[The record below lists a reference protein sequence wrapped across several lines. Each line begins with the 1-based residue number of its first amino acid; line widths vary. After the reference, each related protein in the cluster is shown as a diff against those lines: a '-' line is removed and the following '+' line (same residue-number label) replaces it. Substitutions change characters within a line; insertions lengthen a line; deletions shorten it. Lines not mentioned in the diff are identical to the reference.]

1 MNNITNHSIDT
12 AALDVSG
19 HVKIVDKATGEVLL
33 NQRNAIHYGNMARIV
48 AQALS
53 GQFSSTAFANWMA
66 FGNGATAVDTSGR
79 VIYKTPRVSESF
91 ESAAGLY
98 NRTYEKSFEQDG
110 ADIEVITGPSYTDL
124 KITVTLGF
132 NEPTTQEIFDSA
144 ENMEGDFVFDEL
156 GIFARA
162 NTIEDAV
169 MLTHVIFHPVQKSQN
184 REIEITYTIRVQ
196 LS

>member
-1 MNNITNHSIDT
+1 MNNQSNHSIDF

-33 NQRNAIHYGNMARIV
+33 NQRNAVHYGNLARIV

-53 GQFSSTAFANWMA
+53 GQFSGSAFLNWMA

-98 NRTYEKSFEQDG
+98 SRTYEKSFDQAG
-110 ADIEVITGPSYTDL
+110 ANIDVVTGPSYTDL

-132 NEPTTQEIFDSA
+132 NEPGTQDIFDSA

-156 GIFARA
+156 GIFSRA
-162 NTIEDAV
+162 NTIDDAV